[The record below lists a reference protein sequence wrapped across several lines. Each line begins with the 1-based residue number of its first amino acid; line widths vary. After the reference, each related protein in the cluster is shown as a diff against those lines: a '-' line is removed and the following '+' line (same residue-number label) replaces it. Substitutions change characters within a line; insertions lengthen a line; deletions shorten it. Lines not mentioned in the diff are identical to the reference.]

1 MKQTNSEK
9 AVVVK
14 SAIILKLEKV
24 NEKPSHLSTKN

>member
-9 AVVVK
+9 AVVIK

-24 NEKPSHLSTKN
+24 NENQVT